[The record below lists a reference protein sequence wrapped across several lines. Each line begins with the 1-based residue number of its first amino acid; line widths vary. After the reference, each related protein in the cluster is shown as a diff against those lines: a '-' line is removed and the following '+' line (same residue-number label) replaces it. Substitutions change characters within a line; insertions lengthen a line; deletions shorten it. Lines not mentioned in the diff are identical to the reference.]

1 MRNIVQT
8 ENYFCAMWQKVSY
21 FFRFLRYFFT
31 AQNKHHVH
39 SPFVFEFV
47 TKVTNSKL
55 YSPEF
60 SRIEKLRNELLNN
73 HEEINVTD
81 FGTAWGGPKN
91 YRRKISAIAKHSA
104 RPAKYAQL
112 LFRIVNYYKSETILE
127 LGTSFGISTLHMA
140 AANAQ
145 SQLIT
150 IEGCPETSA
159 IAKQNFQKLGFK
171 NIQSE
176 TGNFDDVLN
185 KILPGIEKLDLVF
198 VDGNHQKDATLN
210 YFQKCI
216 AKSHS
221 KSIFIFDDINYSA
234 GMQEAWRQ
242 IKSNPAVTVTVDL
255 FVMGI
260 VFFNPE
266 LTKQDFIIR
275 F

>member
-1 MRNIVQT
+1 MVSH
-8 ENYFCAMWQKVSY
+8 FCGY
-21 FFRFLRYFFT
+21 LHYFFT
-31 AQNKHHVH
+31 AQGKHQVH

-47 TKVTNSKL
+47 TKVTNGKSQ
-55 YSPEF
+55 SAAFFP
-60 SRIEKLRNELLNN
+60 IEKLRNELLNN

-81 FGTAWGGPKN
+81 FGTAWGGPKT
-91 YRRKISAIAKHSA
+91 YLRKISAIAKHSA
-104 RPAKYAQL
+104 KPVKYAQL
-112 LFRIVNYYKSETILE
+112 LFRIINYFKPETILE
-127 LGTSFGISTLHMA
+127 LGTSFGISTLYMA
-140 AANAQ
+140 VANAQ

-171 NIQSE
+171 NIHSE

-216 AKSHS
+216 AKCHS
-221 KSIFIFDDINYSA
+221 KSIFIFDDINYSV
-234 GMQEAWRQ
+234 GMQQAWRE
-242 IKSNPAVTVTVDL
+242 IKSNSAVTVTVDL
-255 FVMGI
+255 FVMGV

-266 LTKQDFIIR
+266 LTKQDFVIR